1 MKVKKAI
8 VLLFIGLLMS
18 FGSNGVAVA
27 STTNEYTTNNASNYT
42 PDNGYT
48 PLLAYIVNDGHR
60 TYFDSERA
68 IADGASEELIKVGDF
83 INLYSFAMQ
92 SDKNDRISLPLWG
105 NWCGPGHSGPGAPQD
120 LLDTACMH
128 HDKCY
133 GNKGYF
139 NCACDQALIDEIN
152 RNYSH
157 MKTAEKNRR
166 SSSSSLFHSAK
177 SLVQKL
183 GVHDEK

>member
-105 NWCGPGHSGPGAPQD
+105 NWCGPGHSGPRAPQD

-157 MKTAEKNRR
+157 MKTAEKIAAR
-166 SSSSSLFHSAK
+166 A
-177 SLVQKL
+177 VQAYFTAQKAWC
-183 GVHDEK
+183 KN